1 MTTQEKWNI
10 INRKLSAAF
19 LLANVAYTCIDDAED
34 VAQDFGGF
42 KFAFKMNIGKAKKG
56 LEEYMSII
64 RREASSQG
72 KAVDFFDDYEHLEK
86 IVQDFIKLKEWK

>member
-1 MTTQEKWNI
+1 MTAQEKWNK

-19 LLANVAYTCIDDAED
+19 LLANVAYTCIEDAED

-64 RREASSQG
+64 KREADRQG
-72 KAVDFFDDYEHLEK
+72 KTMDFFEDFEHLEK
-86 IVQDFIKLKEWK
+86 LVQNFIKLKE